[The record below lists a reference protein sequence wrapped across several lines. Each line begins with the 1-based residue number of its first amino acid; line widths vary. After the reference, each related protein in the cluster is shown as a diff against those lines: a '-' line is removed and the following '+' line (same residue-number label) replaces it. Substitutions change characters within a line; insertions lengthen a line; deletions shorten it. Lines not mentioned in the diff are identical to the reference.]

1 MSVTELERKLNT
13 YISAIQEFV
22 NKKYEEYR
30 RMLEKVSELWMEYKR
45 AVEELKRR
53 WDVDNA
59 LIYSKIEELK
69 NEMDLAKQ
77 MIEMLRV
84 KRELEIIDEET
95 YSSGLATLNEIISRI
110 GSLYEE
116 LRQKY
121 DEIENKIKE
130 HWIRSIDTMAISAEK
145 IDMLL
150 QEIENARS
158 RGEIDETTY
167 ERLLRDLEVLRR
179 VVQAL
184 EIIKST
190 PRY

>member
-1 MSVTELERKLNT
+1 MSVSELERKLNT
-13 YISAIQEFV
+13 YISAIQDFV
-22 NKKYEEYR
+22 NRKYEEYR
-30 RMLEKVSELWMEYKR
+30 QILEKVSELWMEYKR
-45 AVEELKRR
+45 AVEELKKR

-69 NEMDLAKQ
+69 SEMDLAKQ

-110 GSLYEE
+110 SSLYEE
-116 LRQKY
+116 LRRRY

-130 HWIRSIDTMAISAEK
+130 HWIRSIDTMAISTEK

-150 QEIENARS
+150 QEIENAKS
-158 RGEIDETTY
+158 RGEIDDTTY

-184 EIIKST
+184 EIIKSA

>member
-1 MSVTELERKLNT
+1 MSVTELEKKLNT
-13 YISAIQEFV
+13 YISAIQDFV
-22 NKKYEEYR
+22 NRKYEEYR
-30 RMLEKVSELWMEYKR
+30 KMLEKVSELWMEYKR

-53 WDVDNA
+53 WDIDNA

-110 GSLYEE
+110 SSLYEE
-116 LRQKY
+116 LKQKY

-167 ERLLRDLEVLRR
+167 ERLIRDLEVLRR

>member
-1 MSVTELERKLNT
+1 MSTSELERRLNT

-22 NKKYEEYR
+22 NRKYEEYR
-30 RMLEKVSELWMEYKR
+30 QLLEKVSQLWQEYKR
-45 AVEELKRR
+45 AVEDLKKK

-69 NEMDLAKQ
+69 SELELAKQ
-77 MIEMLRV
+77 MIEVLRV
-84 KRELEIIDEET
+84 KRELEIIDEDT
-95 YSSGLATLNEIISRI
+95 YNSGLATLNEVISRI
-110 GSLYEE
+110 STLYEE
-116 LRQKY
+116 LKRKY
-121 DEIENKIKE
+121 DEIENQVKE
-130 HWIRSIDTMAISAEK
+130 FWIRSIDTMTISTEK
-145 IDMLL
+145 IDILL
-150 QEIENARS
+150 QEIENAKN
-158 RGEIDETTY
+158 RGEIDSTTY